1 MPSDKTDIR
10 EQIVD
15 AASSL
20 FSRYGFK
27 KATMDE
33 IANTMGKGKSS
44 IYYYFSSKEEIYE
57 AVIEREAEFLRREVV
72 KAISQADNPKDKL
85 RNYVLSRMK
94 TFRRVSNFYDAIRT
108 EVVSHLDFIDR
119 IRKKYDREE
128 IRLLQD
134 ILEEGLKNNT
144 FREFDPELTAIAI
157 VTALKGLEIPLFW
170 NKKGKNA
177 EQQMEAFLNVLFH
190 GIMQWFFL
198 R

>member
-1 MPSDKTDIR
+1 MSNDKSDIR
-10 EQIVD
+10 DQIVD

-20 FSRYGFK
+20 FSRYGFR

-72 KAISQADNPKDKL
+72 KSISQAHNPKDKL
-85 RNYVLSRMK
+85 RNYVLARMK
-94 TFRRVSNFYDAIRT
+94 TFRRVSNFYEAIRT

-134 ILEEGLKNNT
+134 ILEEGVRNNT

-157 VTALKGLEIPLFW
+157 VTALKGLEIPMFW

-190 GIMQWFFL
+190 GIMQ
-198 R
+198 